1 MVIIFIVM
9 LVYIIILQKRVRQVN
24 HQEKM
29 RENRRLVLYETGRKL
44 LEIEIGCIEKGKK
57 SERDVLLKLEIVKYI
72 KDYLL
77 KAMRDGNFDEW
88 GKDAMHGY
96 VVQEYPEIFEVFE
109 KER

>member
-1 MVIIFIVM
+1 MAIIFTVM
-9 LVYIIILQKRVRQVN
+9 LLYIIILQKRVRQVN

-29 RENRRLVLYETGRKL
+29 RENSRSVLYETGRKL
-44 LEIEIGCIEKGKK
+44 MEIEVECMEQGKRGELDLLMQIE
-57 SERDVLLKLEIVKYI
+57 IAKYV

-77 KAMRDGNFDEW
+77 KAMRDGNSDEW

-109 KER
+109 KE

>member
-9 LVYIIILQKRVRQVN
+9 LVYIVILQKRIKHVNRHEEKRQRSRVI
-24 HQEKM
+24 
-29 RENRRLVLYETGRKL
+29 LYETGRKL
-44 LEIEIGCIEKGKK
+44 LEIDIGCIEKGKK
-57 SERDVLLKLEIVKYI
+57 SERDVLLQLEIVKYI